1 MAQVLEPAVIVP
13 ADRLIVPEP
22 EVAPDTLPL
31 QELLRP
37 GVLATTRPVG
47 KVSETA
53 NPVSA
58 VFPAGFVIVIV
69 RIELTLAA
77 TLVGLKAFAI
87 VGTAFTVRVAEAV
100 NPLPPSFEVTFPVVL
115 AAAPTV
121 LDVTVAVTV
130 QLVFGVAIAPLAKT
144 SEVGVE
150 EATEPPTH
158 VVAAPV

>member
-13 ADRLIVPEP
+13 ADRLIAPEP

-58 VFPAGFVIVIV
+58 VFPAGFVMVIV

-77 TLVGLKAFAI
+77 TLVGLKALAI
-87 VGTAFTVRVAEAV
+87 VGTLFTVRVAEAV
-100 NPLPPSFEVTFPVVL
+100 NPVPPSFE
-115 AAAPTV
+115 
-121 LDVTVAVTV
+121 
-130 QLVFGVAIAPLAKT
+130 
-144 SEVGVE
+144 
-150 EATEPPTH
+150 
-158 VVAAPV
+158 